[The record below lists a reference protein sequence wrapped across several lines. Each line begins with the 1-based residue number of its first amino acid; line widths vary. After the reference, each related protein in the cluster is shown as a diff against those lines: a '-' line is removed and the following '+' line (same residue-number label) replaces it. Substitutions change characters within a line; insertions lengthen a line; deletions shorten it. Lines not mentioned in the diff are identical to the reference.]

1 MSLRLAH
8 HNRNFLL
15 QNHKPAADSR
25 KIMSKQKLSVS
36 LRDEQVGRIDEL
48 EYDSRSEA
56 IRELVDRGFEYEDL
70 QQENE
75 RLRNEKQ
82 TILNQR
88 NENKQ
93 LVEYLQKERE
103 IQMQERM
110 DRQERRK
117 QPVWERLRNW
127 VFGES

>member
-1 MSLRLAH
+1 
-8 HNRNFLL
+8 
-15 QNHKPAADSR
+15 
-25 KIMSKQKLSVS
+25 MSKQKLSVS
-36 LRDEQVGRIDEL
+36 LRDEQVGRIDDL
-48 EYDSRSEA
+48 EFDSRSEA
-56 IRELVDRGFEYEDL
+56 IRELVDRGFEYEDI

-88 NENKQ
+88 DENKQ

-110 DRQERRK
+110 DQVERRK
-117 QPVWERLRNW
+117 QPVWERLRDW
-127 VFGES
+127 IFGEE

>member
-1 MSLRLAH
+1 
-8 HNRNFLL
+8 
-15 QNHKPAADSR
+15 
-25 KIMSKQKLSVS
+25 MSKQKISVS

-48 EYDSRSEA
+48 EYNSRSEA

-117 QPVWERLRNW
+117 QPVWVRLRDW
-127 VFGES
+127 VLGRE

>member
-1 MSLRLAH
+1 
-8 HNRNFLL
+8 
-15 QNHKPAADSR
+15 
-25 KIMSKQKLSVS
+25 MSKQKLSIS
-36 LRDEQVGRIDEL
+36 LTEEQVGRIDEL
-48 EYDSRSEA
+48 DFNSRSEA

-82 TILNQR
+82 TILSQR
-88 NENKQ
+88 DENKQ

-117 QPVWERLRNW
+117 QPVWVRLRDW
-127 VFGES
+127 FFGED